1 MLPHF
6 WEVCKLKVYLDL
18 DLFLLL
24 DIYFQQKKISC
35 NLQNECAFKFSQIV
49 TDADA
54 DKTKFGLTCLD
65 SSGTT
70 FTHIPLAQTYF
81 KVTYQCDAP
90 RQRYRPFS
98 NKRYDSKFSPS
109 AFHHIRHPSNNRF
122 VA

>member
-1 MLPHF
+1 MY
-6 WEVCKLKVYLDL
+6 K
-18 DLFLLL
+18 
-24 DIYFQQKKISC
+24 KKISC
-35 NLQNECAFKFSQIV
+35 NLQNECTFKFSQIV
-49 TDADA
+49 TDVNANGE
-54 DKTKFGLTCLD
+54 FGLTCLD

-70 FTHIPLAQTYF
+70 FTHIPLAKTFF

-90 RQRYRPFS
+90 RQRFRPFS